1 MPRRG
6 RTPAKTLDFRPSIP
20 REEFDAVREYVNE
33 FNALGPAA
41 TYAYVCKAG
50 QRVRRKRFQVL
61 RKWLHIIRNQ
71 YKWFLC
77 SDLGHPGL
85 DYSPEQHLKNTIPSE
100 GRRVAAAI
108 QKVQAAREVLCTLDE
123 RFKDLDAIDE
133 FLCLS
138 RQQQAANNTKEQ
150 FATSPDLK
158 NELLNAIM
166 SALVGLIRFRGHVP
180 KGGYD
185 VHDAQDDEVPA
196 TTPAV

>member
-20 REEFDAVREYVNE
+20 REDDAVREYVNE

-41 TYAYVCKAG
+41 TYAYVRKAG

-85 DYSPEQHLKNTIPSE
+85 DYSPEQHLKKTIPSE

-108 QKVQAAREVLCTLDE
+108 PGRVNDFETTCFSIYCSDSTADE
-123 RFKDLDAIDE
+123 RDRAIVSDG
-133 FLCLS
+133 
-138 RQQQAANNTKEQ
+138 R
-150 FATSPDLK
+150 
-158 NELLNAIM
+158 
-166 SALVGLIRFRGHVP
+166 
-180 KGGYD
+180 
-185 VHDAQDDEVPA
+185 
-196 TTPAV
+196 